1 MENEVNKSVLFEHF
15 AGRSTPLQKKR
26 IEAWL
31 ASFENQE
38 VYYEVMDAWEN
49 EFSQVETD
57 MDKALSKSL
66 QGINNERVILNIDAE
81 NIQIS
86 FLHKNKLWLRNIAA
100 ILLISGTSLF
110 LFKNEILFKTYQTAF
125 GELRTIELSDKTLVD
140 LNSNTILKVPRFGF
154 GDGNR
159 VVELFGEANFKVT
172 HTENNKRFIVKTQ
185 KHFDVEVYGTEFDVY
200 ARNSDAKIV
209 LTKGKVTINIEKGEA
224 NQKIEMK
231 PGELVTID
239 NIGKVNLK
247 QVAEPQNIIAWKE
260 HKFIFEQNTLSQIAT
275 MINDSFG
282 TTIEFEN
289 KTLAEKTLTGSFKA
303 KTVDELLM
311 AISELLDINYKQKN
325 DHVIFFE

>member
-1 MENEVNKSVLFEHF
+1 
-15 AGRSTPLQKKR
+15 
-26 IEAWL
+26 
-31 ASFENQE
+31 
-38 VYYEVMDAWEN
+38 
-49 EFSQVETD
+49 
-57 MDKALSKSL
+57 
-66 QGINNERVILNIDAE
+66 
-81 NIQIS
+81 
-86 FLHKNKLWLRNIAA
+86 
-100 ILLISGTSLF
+100 
-110 LFKNEILFKTYQTAF
+110 
-125 GELRTIELSDKTLVD
+125 LRTIELSDKTLVD